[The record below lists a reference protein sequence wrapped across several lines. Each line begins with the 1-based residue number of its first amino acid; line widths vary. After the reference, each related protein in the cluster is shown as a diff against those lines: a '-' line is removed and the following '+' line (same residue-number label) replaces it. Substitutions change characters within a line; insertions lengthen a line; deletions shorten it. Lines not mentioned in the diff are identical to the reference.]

1 MAKKMIIKS
10 VDTFFAKMTDSTGTK
25 SEVVTLGTLQ
35 NLRITFNTEIED
47 IFGGD
52 GLFPIDILV
61 RSKSIEITATDAQ
74 FDLNMLRMMMGS
86 PITENKDDY
95 IWVLNETHTVPSDG
109 VITLNYSSDIYD
121 NEIYVRVVDTGK
133 VLLQVPSSSSVT
145 PTTFSYNSTT
155 HAVIVDTSL
164 AGKQVAINYKK
175 RQQGVDILDIGMD
188 EIPFVVSVVHHG
200 SYMQADNTFAG
211 IETEIYACRAQ
222 GQFTINAA
230 RATASANEVT
240 LRVVDPG
247 RPDGKLGRVKRFTT
261 NVKI

>member
-1 MAKKMIIKS
+1 
-10 VDTFFAKMTDSTGTK
+10 
-25 SEVVTLGTLQ
+25 
-35 NLRITFNTEIED
+35 
-47 IFGGD
+47 
-52 GLFPIDILV
+52 
-61 RSKSIEITATDAQ
+61 
-74 FDLNMLRMMMGS
+74 MLRMMMGS